1 MSPNR
6 FVMVDSIVRPVSC
19 KPTLT
24 TKLKDSYFAANKFEV
39 QLKRGKTCKMLS
51 SDDSGFAL
59 LQHRTRTKNHGNKL
73 SDKKAKR

>member
-24 TKLKDSYFAANKFEV
+24 TKLKDSYFAAKNLKF
-39 QLKRGKTCKMLS
+39 
-51 SDDSGFAL
+51 
-59 LQHRTRTKNHGNKL
+59 N
-73 SDKKAKR
+73 